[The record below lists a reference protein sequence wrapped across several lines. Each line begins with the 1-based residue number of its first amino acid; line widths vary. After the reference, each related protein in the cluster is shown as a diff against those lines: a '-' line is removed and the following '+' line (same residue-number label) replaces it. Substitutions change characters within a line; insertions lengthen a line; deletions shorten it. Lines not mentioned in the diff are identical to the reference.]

1 MSERSP
7 AHAASENTSASLPGH
22 EGAGRRTQLLLP
34 PPAHRAPGTARSAT
48 GRLVLAWAVV
58 SVPLGYGI
66 TQTLIKAAQ
75 LFTG

>member
-7 AHAASENTSASLPGH
+7 AHAASENFPASFPGP
-22 EGAGRRTQLLLP
+22 EGAGRTQLFP